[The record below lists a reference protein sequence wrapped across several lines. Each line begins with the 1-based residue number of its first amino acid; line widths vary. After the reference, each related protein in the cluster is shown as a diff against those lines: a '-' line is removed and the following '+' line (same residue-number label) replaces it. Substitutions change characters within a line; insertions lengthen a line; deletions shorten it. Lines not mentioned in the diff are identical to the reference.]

1 MNVSDLKAIVKG
13 LGCSRELGQLGKWT
27 MAVEEDGTATLYPLG
42 KWKDRLVLRI
52 GIKDGLLHVL
62 ACNPKDW
69 NDCGGQAARTR
80 REAWELVRQYLE
92 LYGG

>member
-1 MNVSDLKAIVKG
+1 MNVADLDVIVKT
-13 LGCSRELGQLGKWT
+13 LKYAHEHGQLGGYA
-27 MAVEEDGTATLYPLG
+27 MAIEEDGSATLYPLG
-42 KWKDRLVLRI
+42 KWKDKLVLRI
-52 GIKDGLLHVL
+52 GVKDELLHVI

-69 NDCGGQAARTR
+69 NDCGGQAVRTM